1 MTNRSRRCSEENI
14 DTSRTCVKWSPE
26 EEAKLVESI
35 INNKTF
41 EEIALEHKR
50 TIIAVKARL
59 YRYKILF
66 NRNILRAITESHISP
81 LPDITADT

>member
-1 MTNRSRRCSEENI
+1 MTNRSRRCSRETI

-35 INNKTF
+35 INQKTF

-50 TIIAVKARL
+50 TVIAVKARL
-59 YRYKILF
+59 YKYKVLF
-66 NRNILRAITESHISP
+66 NRNILRAITESHISSLP
-81 LPDITADT
+81 LPDT

>member
-1 MTNRSRRCSEENI
+1 MTNRTRQYSRENI

-35 INNKTF
+35 INQKTF

-59 YRYKILF
+59 YKYKVLF
-66 NRNILRAITESHISP
+66 NRNILRAITESS
-81 LPDITADT
+81 LTPDT

>member
-1 MTNRSRRCSEENI
+1 MTNRSRWCSRETI
-14 DTSRTCVKWSPE
+14 DTSRTCIKWSPE
-26 EEAKLVESI
+26 EEAKLVESV
-35 INNKTF
+35 INLKTF

-59 YRYKILF
+59 YKYKVLF

-81 LPDITADT
+81 LPDT